1 MLIITNNNK
10 ALSIPELAGLIK
22 KSIFVIGNDTGP
34 SHMAA
39 HLGMN
44 GLVLFGH
51 HTTPRKVSIETDK
64 FKAFVSENLE
74 QVKAS
79 EIFSLVKGKIDKLFI
94 D

>member
-1 MLIITNNNK
+1 
-10 ALSIPELAGLIK
+10 
-22 KSIFVIGNDTGP
+22 
-34 SHMAA
+34 MAA
-39 HLGMN
+39 HLGKE
-44 GLVLFGH
+44 GLFLFGK
-51 HTTPRKVSIETDK
+51 HTSPNKVSIETDK